1 MTLHPVLAKKPGA
14 LRNGAPFK
22 QLALPPALERRAR
35 LKRSSDGDRQM
46 VAILTAA
53 AIDGLDALK
62 AAAAE
67 ALDQGAINA
76 DVVPNILAR
85 SRSAPMGPALAMPGH
100 LQLAIKPVA
109 NAGRY
114 DRLLTGMRHA
124 WLPTRS
130 NVGCRSSRSS
140 VTFSKPRSPRTVPAR
155 SRTR

>member
-1 MTLHPVLAKKPGA
+1 MTLRPVLAKKSGA

-22 QLALPPALERRAR
+22 QPALPPALERRAR

-85 SRSAPMGPALAMPGH
+85 SRSAPMGPP
-100 LQLAIKPVA
+100 
-109 NAGRY
+109 
-114 DRLLTGMRHA
+114 
-124 WLPTRS
+124 
-130 NVGCRSSRSS
+130 
-140 VTFSKPRSPRTVPAR
+140 
-155 SRTR
+155 